1 MIIFEYNEPEI
12 DTLIR
17 NFKHLKILY
26 KKLPNVTLLSLK
38 NVNLYFVKNEF
49 YKKKV
54 MNVL

>member
-38 NVNLYFVKNEF
+38 NVNLYFVKN
-49 YKKKV
+49 
-54 MNVL
+54 